1 MKYNTHT
8 LPCGMRIIHLPR
20 QGNVVYCGIGIN
32 AGARNELSGE
42 EGLAHFCEHA
52 TFKGTERRR
61 AWHILN
67 CLESVGGDLNAFTN
81 KSDTIYHAAVPRE
94 HVAKAIDLLTDI
106 VFHSVYPENE
116 IEREKEVVC
125 DEIESYNDSPAELI
139 YDEIDNILF
148 ENAPLGHNILGTAD
162 SVRSFKSADTARFTH
177 RNYRPERTILFVSG
191 DVNFTRIV
199 RQMEKAMAAYDSA
212 EPFVEKPTATSQ
224 QLTAT
229 AHQGETIEQL
239 RSTHQAHVVMAT
251 GTYTVFNEK
260 RLPLFLLNNM
270 VGGPGMN
277 AIFNINLRERHGLVY
292 SVESSMS
299 TWDNAGAWYTYFG
312 CDHHDIDR
320 CLRLIRKDMDR
331 LMNDLVTP
339 TRLSAAKRQMKGQM
353 QVANDNRQ
361 STTLDFATDY
371 LHLNRQKDF
380 SLLAQ
385 RIDSI
390 TADELQSVAQE
401 VFNPDRLTTLIFR

>member
-8 LPCGMRIIHLPR
+8 LPCGMRIIHR
-20 QGNVVYCGIGIN
+20 QEDGGVVYCGIGIA
-32 AGARNELSGE
+32 AGARDELQGE

-52 TFKGTERRR
+52 TFKGTSRRR

-81 KSDTIYHAAVPRE
+81 KSDTVYHAAVPRE
-94 HVAKAIDLLTDI
+94 HALRAIDLLTDI
-106 VFHSVYPENE
+106 VFHSVYPDSE
-116 IEREKEVVC
+116 IDREKEVIC

-148 ENAPLGHNILGTAD
+148 EHAPLGHNILGTAE
-162 SVRSFKSADTARFTH
+162 SVRRFGSTDARRFTQ
-177 RNYRPERTILFVSG
+177 RNYRPEQTILFVAG
-191 DVNFTRIV
+191 NVNFQLIV
-199 RQMEKAMAAYDSA
+199 RQMEKAMAAYPCSTPIT
-212 EPFVEKPTATSQ
+212 EQPTASA
-224 QLTAT
+224 QLLTPT
-229 AHQGETIEQL
+229 AHQGETIEQ
-239 RSTHQAHVVMAT
+239 RRDTHQAHVVVAT
-251 GTYTVFNEK
+251 GTYTVFNDR

-277 AIFNINLRERHGLVY
+277 ALFNINLRERHGLVY

-331 LMNDLVTP
+331 LMDEPVSE
-339 TRLSAAKRQMKGQM
+339 TRLKAAKRQMKGQM
-353 QVANDNRQ
+353 QVAGDNRQ
-361 STTLDFATDY
+361 STTLDFAYDY
-371 LHLNRQKDF
+371 LHLGREKDF
-380 SLLAQ
+380 ALLAE
-385 RIDSI
+385 RIDAI
-390 TADELQSVAQE
+390 TADDLQSVARD
-401 VFNPDRLTTLIFR
+401 VFNPDRLTTLIFK

>member
-1 MKYNTHT
+1 
-8 LPCGMRIIHLPR
+8 
-20 QGNVVYCGIGIN
+20 
-32 AGARNELSGE
+32 
-42 EGLAHFCEHA
+42 
-52 TFKGTERRR
+52 
-61 AWHILN
+61 
-67 CLESVGGDLNAFTN
+67 
-81 KSDTIYHAAVPRE
+81 
-94 HVAKAIDLLTDI
+94 
-106 VFHSVYPENE
+106 
-116 IEREKEVVC
+116 
-125 DEIESYNDSPAELI
+125 
-139 YDEIDNILF
+139 
-148 ENAPLGHNILGTAD
+148 
-162 SVRSFKSADTARFTH
+162 
-177 RNYRPERTILFVSG
+177 
-191 DVNFTRIV
+191 
-199 RQMEKAMAAYDSA
+199 
-212 EPFVEKPTATSQ
+212 
-224 QLTAT
+224 
-229 AHQGETIEQL
+229 
-239 RSTHQAHVVMAT
+239 MAT

-331 LMNDLVTP
+331 LMNDTVTP

-361 STTLDFATDY
+361 STTLDCATDY